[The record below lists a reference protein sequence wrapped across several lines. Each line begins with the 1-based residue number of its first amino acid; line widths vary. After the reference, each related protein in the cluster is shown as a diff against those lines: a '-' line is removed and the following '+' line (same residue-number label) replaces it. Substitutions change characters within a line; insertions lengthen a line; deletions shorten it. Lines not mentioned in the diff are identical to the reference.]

1 MTQTDLDRAAER
13 LRTEARS
20 RRAPA
25 MALEDRRASII
36 AAVTPLLIE
45 HGRQVTSA
53 QIAAAA
59 GIAEGTIFRAFGDK
73 ETLID
78 AAIAAHLDPEPFRGD
93 MRAIDRTLPL
103 EAKVHRL
110 IELMRKRFVT
120 VFQMMNSLG
129 LAGQRPQHSAQS
141 DFVRR
146 IADLL
151 DGEEG
156 QLRFSADRIAQLI
169 RMVALSA
176 SLPHVIGDSPIDNDT
191 LTEFV
196 LHGITTNPPTAT
208 RSTRGDAIVSGLRE
222 DKREEITK
230 EGTE

>member
-1 MTQTDLDRAAER
+1 M
-13 LRTEARS
+13 S
-20 RRAPA
+20 V
-25 MALEDRRASII
+25 EDRRASII

-45 HGRQVTSA
+45 HGRQVTTA

-73 ETLID
+73 EKLID
-78 AAIAAHLDPEPFRGD
+78 AAIEAHLDPEPFRRD

-110 IELMRKRFVT
+110 IELLLNRFTT

-129 LAGQRPQHSAQS
+129 LAGQRPQHSANS

-146 IADLL
+146 IVDLL

-156 QLRFSADRIAQLI
+156 QLRFTGDRIAQLI
-169 RMVALSA
+169 RMTALSA
-176 SLPHVIGDSPIDNDT
+176 SLPHVIGDSPIDTDT
-191 LTEFV
+191 LTDFV
-196 LHGITTNPPTAT
+196 LHGIM
-208 RSTRGDAIVSGLRE
+208 
-222 DKREEITK
+222 K
-230 EGTE
+230 EGTP